1 MKNKLAIYSPQNVEY
16 NSASGT
22 NEVRQVFGCFVT
34 YRQSW
39 VAQTNMYA
47 DCYNERHDNVE
58 AQSP

>member
-1 MKNKLAIYSPQNVEY
+1 MLNTIGHLEQTKLVKFLA
-16 NSASGT
+16 
-22 NEVRQVFGCFVT
+22 GCFVT